1 MEVQGRVG
9 GQGAL
14 SPSLCLSAY
23 LSVSLFFFL
32 CPMSILSSLLLAV
45 GVLASVDLCLLTCL
59 SQNTRSLTSAS
70 QYICFFPSL
79 SFSLFACVLAF
90 SSLLRHGSLFV
101 TLDFGACTN

>member
-9 GQGAL
+9 GQSAL

-32 CPMSILSSLLLAV
+32 CPMSILPSLLLTV
-45 GVLASVDLCLLTCL
+45 GALASVDFCLLTCL

-79 SFSLFACVLAF
+79 SFSLFACGLAF
-90 SSLLRHGSLFV
+90 SSLLKHGSLFM

>member
-9 GQGAL
+9 GQSAL

-32 CPMSILSSLLLAV
+32 CPLSILPSLLLAV
-45 GVLASVDLCLLTCL
+45 GALASVDFCLLTCL

-70 QYICFFPSL
+70 HICFFPSL
-79 SFSLFACVLAF
+79 SFSLFACGLAF
-90 SSLLRHGSLFV
+90 SSLLKHGSLFM